1 MSIHHLR
8 KQTLE
13 KHPIRNY
20 KIKMTSTGSKDTSMP
35 ILDHLNE
42 LRRRLIF
49 CFIGII
55 LAFFLCYAF
64 SQNIYNFLV
73 EPLANI
79 GSDGRQRRMIF
90 TGLHEAFFTQVKV
103 AFFGAFFLMF
113 PLIATQIWRFVA
125 PGLYKKEKRAFLPFL
140 LATPILFLLGAVTV
154 YYIVIPIAWEF
165 FVSFEQLGN
174 QDTLPM
180 ELEPKVNEYLSLVM
194 GLILAFGICFELP
207 IFLLLATKIGL
218 TDAEG
223 LRKKRKYAILFAFIL
238 AAIVT
243 PPDVI
248 SQVLLAV
255 PIIILYELSIFF
267 ARHLE
272 PDLKETGTSD

>member
-1 MSIHHLR
+1 MPSN
-8 KQTLE
+8 Q
-13 KHPIRNY
+13 
-20 KIKMTSTGSKDTSMP
+20 KDTAMP
-35 ILDHLNE
+35 LLDHLNE

-55 LAFFLCYAF
+55 LAFFVCYAF
-64 SQNIYNFLV
+64 SQDIYNFLV

-79 GSDGRQRRMIF
+79 GSDARQRRMIF

-103 AFFGAFFLMF
+103 AFFGAVFLMF
-113 PLIATQIWRFVA
+113 PLIAIQLWRFVA
-125 PGLYKKEKRAFLPFL
+125 PGLYQTEKRAFLPFL
-140 LATPILFLLGAVTV
+140 LATPILFLLGAITV
-154 YYIVIPIAWEF
+154 YYVVIPIAWDF
-165 FVSFEQLGN
+165 FVSFEQTGG
-174 QDTLPM
+174 QGILPM

-218 TDAEG
+218 TTSQG
-223 LRKKRKYAILFAFIL
+223 LREKRKYAILFAFII

-248 SQVLLAV
+248 SQILLAV

-267 ARHLE
+267 SKHMA
-272 PDLKETGTSD
+272 PGLKESEDRE

>member
-1 MSIHHLR
+1 
-8 KQTLE
+8 
-13 KHPIRNY
+13 
-20 KIKMTSTGSKDTSMP
+20 MTSNDSKDTSMP
-35 ILDHLNE
+35 LLDHLSE

-55 LAFFLCYAF
+55 LTFFLCYAF

-73 EPLANI
+73 EPLADI

-103 AFFGAFFLMF
+103 AFFGAVFLMF

-125 PGLYKKEKRAFLPFL
+125 PGLYKREKRAFLPFL
-140 LATPILFLLGAVTV
+140 LATPVLFLLGAITV
-154 YYIVIPIAWEF
+154 YYVVIPVAWEF
-165 FVSFEQLGN
+165 FVSFEQIGG
-174 QDTLPM
+174 QGPLPM

-218 TDAEG
+218 TNARG
-223 LRKKRKYAILFAFIL
+223 LKKKRKYAILFAFIL

-255 PIIILYELSIFF
+255 PIIVLYELSIFF
-267 ARHLE
+267 ARHIEPVLE
-272 PDLKETGTSD
+272 EADTLD